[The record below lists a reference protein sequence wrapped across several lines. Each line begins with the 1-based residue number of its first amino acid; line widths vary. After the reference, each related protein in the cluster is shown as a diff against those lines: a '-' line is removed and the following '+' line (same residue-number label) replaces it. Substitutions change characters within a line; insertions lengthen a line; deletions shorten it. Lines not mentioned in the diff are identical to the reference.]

1 MKLLLFALAVSLPF
15 AVGYALLYCGN
26 RYGNNTMTGVIAVIA
41 LIFAEYVIIKCLE
54 GKD

>member
-1 MKLLLFALAVSLPF
+1 MKAILILLAISLPF